1 MSAQSFQGVPLSK
14 VAQLSTLNSQLFPQ
28 HRLTPLRSLLAALAL
43 VIVPTGW
50 AAEAPTERAPVVIER
65 GAGHRVMEWLTDLTD
80 EAGQA
85 LVVTNRYTEVA
96 AGLHYFATS
105 PASLVP
111 W

>member
-1 MSAQSFQGVPLSK
+1 
-14 VAQLSTLNSQLFPQ
+14 
-28 HRLTPLRSLLAALAL
+28 LAL